1 MIFPIRRLKI
11 YIQFKHEIPA
21 HTVYPTPS
29 GNWICVCILQ
39 PAQMVLVCHICKI
52 VPKEVHTEQLFFTI
66 KYAGT

>member
-21 HTVYPTPS
+21 RTV
-29 GNWICVCILQ
+29 Q